1 VQPDSRT
8 LTMMAAGPRGTTLAR
23 GFEFDACLGPTTSQ
37 QAMFVGVGV
46 PQLLDAALTGYACTI
61 FAYGQVGGR
70 CPEATASSCGQ
81 PRGVQ

>member
-1 VQPDSRT
+1 
-8 LTMMAAGPRGTTLAR
+8 MMAAGPRGTTLAR